1 MEDNIEKGSETDWEN
16 IDWTC
21 LAQDRDLWS
30 VFVKTVVNFRFP
42 ENARIFLSN

>member
-1 MEDNIEKGSETDWEN
+1 MEDNIKRGSIIEWND

-21 LAQDRDLWS
+21 LAQDKDVWS
-30 VFVKTVVNFRFP
+30 VFVNTAMNFWVP